1 MGFRTILS
9 LKLVLPVLA
18 LVIGTGWLGGGVTW
32 TPPDAE
38 AAPPQAPTNFRVT
51 GYNATNNRV
60 SFAWTDDQNYSQGS
74 SRCGTGWFIGSTR
87 IASLATA
94 RSGSASSF
102 TAAGTRSF
110 TVQYKWAYY
119 DEEDGCDTLRTG
131 TISNRASYTFPAR
144 TQVTSATYNRSTD
157 TLTVDW
163 TGGDYAFWDYAI
175 DLDGNSGI
183 ENDTNVTGDLASGST
198 TRSGTVTGL
207 RLYAGNTYSL
217 WVAGLSTDESTIS
230 ETRAHYG
237 SYSRRFEFTVPADA
251 DCTESDAISVGV
263 LGGSSHDAT
272 GSFDTGRC
280 ALDPEDTPNQYG
292 DPDKTEGLVYSFTI
306 SSARTTNVTFNPTTS
321 FEDRFP
327 TGQYR
332 VRVRSGSLEGTEIG
346 LQTGSGAMTI
356 GPLDIGA
363 GATYYIEV
371 MRFGFGGG
379 EAFSLGFTYPYIERP
394 TPTPVPTQTPRP
406 QPNLDFRLEPNPN
419 QRDYA
424 VEQTY
429 SFSFRGRES
438 KFPVRVRV
446 GNSAALAVGVSAD
459 LACDADPSA
468 DDEVEVDSIDD
479 TLYVRT
485 CADSAGK
492 NSQLSV
498 MTTTDFELLA
508 EYSIY
513 VAPSI
518 LATPAPG
525 VVPGAWEEDRG
536 TRDGFGIGIMVRAV
550 CGGFG
555 VGCKDQL
562 VKNGVWFMVASIGAC
577 LPVLGLRGPA
587 SPLGMALGAV
597 VFILTLM
604 IGTITSGFPEWITGL
619 CILVLFLLAGLG
631 FYTKMSKVR
640 A

>member
-1 MGFRTILS
+1 M
-9 LKLVLPVLA
+9 
-18 LVIGTGWLGGGVTW
+18 
-32 TPPDAE
+32 
-38 AAPPQAPTNFRVT
+38 
-51 GYNATNNRV
+51 
-60 SFAWTDDQNYSQGS
+60 
-74 SRCGTGWFIGSTR
+74 
-87 IASLATA
+87 
-94 RSGSASSF
+94 
-102 TAAGTRSF
+102 
-110 TVQYKWAYY
+110 
-119 DEEDGCDTLRTG
+119 
-131 TISNRASYTFPAR
+131 
-144 TQVTSATYNRSTD
+144 
-157 TLTVDW
+157 
-163 TGGDYAFWDYAI
+163 
-175 DLDGNSGI
+175 
-183 ENDTNVTGDLASGST
+183 
-198 TRSGTVTGL
+198 
-207 RLYAGNTYSL
+207 
-217 WVAGLSTDESTIS
+217 
-230 ETRAHYG
+230 
-237 SYSRRFEFTVPADA
+237 PADA
-251 DCTESDAISVGV
+251 DCTESDAIDAGI
-263 LGGSSHDAT
+263 LGGSSHDVT
-272 GSFDTGRC
+272 GNFDMGRC
-280 ALDPEDTPNQYG
+280 ALDPDDTDRLYG
-292 DPDKTEGLVYSFTI
+292 NPDKTEGLVYSFTI

-321 FEDRFP
+321 FEDTNP

-332 VRVRSGSLEGTEIG
+332 VRVRSGSLDGTELG
-346 LQTGSGAMTI
+346 VQTGSGAMTI

-363 GATYYIEV
+363 GTTYYVEV
-371 MRFGFGGG
+371 MRFGMGGG
-379 EAFSLGFTYPYIERP
+379 KAFSLGFTYPYIERP

-518 LATPAPG
+518 LATPAPA

>member
-1 MGFRTILS
+1 MSTSEATRTVNSSAFSPSGRSTFS
-9 LKLVLPVLA
+9 LRYR
-18 LVIGTGWLGGGVTW
+18 IR
-32 TPPDAE
+32 DAYD
-38 AAPPQAPTNFRVT
+38 
-51 GYNATNNRV
+51 G
-60 SFAWTDDQNYSQGS
+60 SDDDDYDDDDC
-74 SRCGTGWFIGSTR
+74 RYITYD
-87 IASLATA
+87 
-94 RSGSASSF
+94 SAS
-102 TAAGTRSF
+102 
-110 TVQYKWAYY
+110 
-119 DEEDGCDTLRTG
+119 
-131 TISNRASYTFPAR
+131 ASYTFSVTR
-144 TQVTSATYNRSTD
+144 TAVTEASYDRSSD
-157 TLTVDW
+157 TLSLTW
-163 TGGDYAFWDYAI
+163 TGDDHEYWDYAV
-175 DLDGNSGI
+175 DLGRNRSFVDA
-183 ENDTNVTGDLASGST
+183 TNVTGDLASGGST
-198 TRSGTVTGL
+198 RTGTASDVE
-207 RLYAGNTYSL
+207 LYAGNTYNV
-217 WVAGLSTDESTIS
+217 WVAGLPNQADDPSGSRD
-230 ETRAHYG
+230 HYP
-237 SYSRRFEFTVPADA
+237 SYSRNHTLEVPADA
-251 DCTESDAISVGV
+251 DCTESDAIDAGI
-263 LGGSSHDAT
+263 LGGSSHDVT
-272 GSFDTGRC
+272 GNFDMGRC
-280 ALDPEDTPNQYG
+280 ALDPDDTPNQYG

-321 FEDRFP
+321 FEDTNP

-332 VRVRSGSLEGTEIG
+332 VRVRSGSLDGTELG
-346 LQTGSGAMTI
+346 VQTGSGAMTI

-363 GATYYIEV
+363 GTTYYVEV
-371 MRFGFGGG
+371 MRFGMGGG
-379 EAFSLGFTYPYIERP
+379 KAFSLGFTYPYIERP

-518 LATPAPG
+518 LATPAPA

-577 LPVLGLRGPA
+577 FPVLGLRGPA